1 MLEDWVFGE
10 PTTKGYDGVVAEGK
24 RTDETIKYCKL
35 CNSCWEKDKYLSKQG
50 NNQKAK
56 RGIYHHYKDFPKY
69 GKKREICPRC
79 K

>member
-10 PTTKGYDGVVAEGK
+10 PTTKGYDGAVAEGK
-24 RTDETIKYCKL
+24 RTDEAIKYCKL
-35 CNSCWEKDKYLSKQG
+35 CDSCWEKDKY
-50 NNQKAK
+50 QKV
-56 RGIYHHYKDFPKY
+56 YNHYKDFPTY

>member
-10 PTTKGYDGVVAEGK
+10 PTTKGYDASKVEGK
-24 RTDETIKYCKL
+24 RTDENIKYCEQ
-35 CNSCWEKDKYLSKQG
+35 CDCCWELDKYLSKQG
-50 NNQKAK
+50 NNISLK
-56 RGIYHHYKDFPKY
+56 RNIYHYYEDFPTY